1 MLAGSRLE
9 PLESFIA
16 IQAAAASAHAK
27 APATQQPHARPHLLF
42 PGPLSDERTTLAS
55 FDPGTV
61 CRGRNSAA
69 ALVGTSLAAIAT
81 PPPRSPYFDD
91 TEIIRFASVPDMNPF
106 LNRRGMVF
114 RCRQR
119 PVPVVFLRRALLE
132 PR

>member
-1 MLAGSRLE
+1 MQSRLL
-9 PLESFIA
+9 PPPHTPKRQQPNSLTRAPTSFSPGLSPTREQHGLVWPGDCRA
-16 IQAAAASAHAK
+16 QDFHPSLSSGGGAASCV
-27 APATQQPHARPHLLF
+27 ATR
-42 PGPLSDERTTLAS
+42 
-55 FDPGTV
+55 
-61 CRGRNSAA
+61 
-69 ALVGTSLAAIAT
+69 
-81 PPPRSPYFDD
+81 PPRSPYFDD